1 MAALSP
7 DGILLTGRVAVVTG
21 GARGIGRAVAEAFEA
36 FGASVAVCDRI
47 KATGSRATSST
58 PGSSRTSDTDPSG
71 SSTSAGQANSGQAST
86 GQASTGQASTGN
98 TGGVDANDAEHRLT
112 MTLDVRDPVAAD
124 VFAQAVHERFGRVDI
139 LVNNAGGTFHA
150 GFADT
155 SAKGER
161 ALIDENFIQLTAMI
175 RRLLPMMHAGSSI
188 INITSSE
195 AYQAAPGFAI
205 YAAMKAAVVSLTKSL
220 AVELAPI
227 RVNAIAPDA
236 LPTEGEEEVRAS
248 MRDEPPRLPP
258 LGRLGDPADA
268 AAAAV
273 FLAGEMA
280 RFITG
285 TTIHVDGG
293 INAAGGR
300 RI

>member
-21 GARGIGRAVAEAFEA
+21 GARGIGRAVTEAFEA
-36 FGASVAVCDRI
+36 FGASVAACDRI
-47 KATGSRATSST
+47 KA
-58 PGSSRTSDTDPSG
+58 
-71 SSTSAGQANSGQAST
+71 
-86 GQASTGQASTGN
+86 
-98 TGGVDANDAEHRLT
+98 NDVHDSERRLT
-112 MTLDVRDPVAAD
+112 MTLDVRDPVAAE

-268 AAAAV
+268 AAAAI

-300 RI
+300 RT